1 MSRRGVMG
9 GGVMAE
15 VCRVLKASSL
25 CSCLACE
32 PIIVEAFEKSELVTC
47 PSDSLK
53 TEPGV
58 CGCGVPDDDFDG
70 DGAMDCVE
78 GCPDNVERTS
88 PMGACG
94 CSTLADTATCTELRE
109 ALRNLYTFDGTGIT
123 VIDSVSATNG
133 ELSHTV
139 SETPVADLE
148 RLQLNG
154 RLSFDGLGSH
164 VDLPDGMISNL
175 TSATFEVW
183 LTWYGG
189 GYWTR
194 IFDFGNNVG
203 GTGQTY
209 LFLTPTN
216 SLTDVLRVT
225 YSLAGNGLAEEIVAD
240 APALLPIGA
249 EGAAPEHVAVVIDDA
264 ADSMRLYWGGVEVSS
279 VALANGL
286 AAINDVNNWLGRSNF
301 ELDPALFGAL
311 IEFRIYD
318 QALSAA
324 QISTSYQAG
333 PGALN

>member
-1 MSRRGVMG
+1 ME

-15 VCRVLKASSL
+15 VCRVLKASGV

-32 PIIVEAFEKSELVTC
+32 PIIVEAFETPEAPVTC
-47 PSDSLK
+47 PSGSLK
-53 TEPGV
+53 AEPGV
-58 CGCGVPDDDFDG
+58 CGCGVPDADFDA

-78 GCPDNVERTS
+78 GCPDNAARTS
-88 PMGACG
+88 PVGACG
-94 CSTLADTATCTELRE
+94 CSALADTAACTALRG
-109 ALRNLYTFDGTGIT
+109 ALRNLYTFNGAGIT
-123 VIDSVSATNG
+123 VIDSVSAANG

-139 SETPVADLE
+139 SETPAADLE

-154 RLSFDGLGSH
+154 RLSFDGLGSY
-164 VDLPDGMISNL
+164 VDLPDAMISNL

-194 IFDFGNNVG
+194 IFDFGNSVG
-203 GTGQTY
+203 DAPATGQTY
-209 LFLTPTN
+209 LFLTTTN

-225 YSLAGNGLAEEIVAD
+225 YSLAGNAPAEETVAD
-240 APALLPIGA
+240 GPVPLPISGA
-249 EGAAPEHVAVVIDDA
+249 DGAALEHVAVVIDDA
-264 ADSMRLYWGGVEVSS
+264 ADAMRLYWGGVEVSS

-286 AAINDVNNWLGRSNF
+286 VAVNDVNNWLGRSNF
-301 ELDPALFGAL
+301 ELDPPLFGAL

-324 QISTSYQAG
+324 QISTSFQAG
-333 PGALN
+333 PGALD